1 MKHPTHSKLK
11 YYSTHST
18 LESAN
23 EFIKQI
29 KDFVSYKVVDYKIRK
44 AKRFGQGRNDYDLY
58 IQFGDIK
65 FDKIRFEVPDWMGT
79 REDLKKEIKKYKLKL
94 IKLIEYNING
104 NLQPILEGE
113 KEQSRL
119 FLLNNG
125 FIDGFGEAI
134 NIEGV

>member
-1 MKHPTHSKLK
+1 MKHPAELK

-18 LESAN
+18 LESA
-23 EFIKQI
+23 EGFIKQI

-44 AKRFGQGRNDYDLY
+44 GKRLRQWRNYYDLY

-65 FDKIRFEVPDWMGT
+65 FDQIRFEVPDWMGT
-79 REDLKKEIKKYKLKL
+79 RENLKKEIKKYKLKL

-125 FIDGFGEAI
+125 FVDGFGEAI
-134 NIEGV
+134 NVEGV

>member
-1 MKHPTHSKLK
+1 MKHPAELK

-18 LESAN
+18 LESA
-23 EFIKQI
+23 EGFIKQI

-58 IQFGDIK
+58 VHFGDIK
-65 FDKIRFEVPDWMGT
+65 YNQIRFEVPDWMGT
-79 REDLKKEIKKYKLKL
+79 REDLKKEIKKHKLKL

-125 FIDGFGEAI
+125 FVDGFGETI
-134 NIEGV
+134 NVEGV

>member
-1 MKHPTHSKLK
+1 MKHPAELK

-18 LESAN
+18 LESA
-23 EFIKQI
+23 EGFIKQI

-44 AKRFGQGRNDYDLY
+44 GKRLRQGRNYYDLY

-65 FDKIRFEVPDWMGT
+65 FDQIRFEVPDWMGT
-79 REDLKKEIKKYKLKL
+79 RENLKKEIKKYKLKL

-125 FIDGFGEAI
+125 FVDGFGETI
-134 NIEGV
+134 NVEGV